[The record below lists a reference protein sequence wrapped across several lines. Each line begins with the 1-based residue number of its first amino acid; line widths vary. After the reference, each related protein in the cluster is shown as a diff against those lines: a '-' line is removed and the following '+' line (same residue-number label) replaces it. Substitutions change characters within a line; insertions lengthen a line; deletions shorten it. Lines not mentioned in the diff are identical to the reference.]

1 MVTGSIIGTSSMVA
15 GGGSINIS
23 AYLSVSFL
31 TSTMAI
37 VNAYNVVNNSFLG
50 AFVLANNSLGGVNIT
65 ASSLSSPDTNLTTAG
80 NYSVAF
86 LSNIFV
92 LPLST
97 SIIFSSSITSQ
108 EGELVEIIDNQ
119 VLNCTGAG
127 RLGVFTQD
135 INIYPNPSNGK
146 MNLILNL
153 DTEQDISYSVF
164 NAIGQVVVYENG
176 GTIRDFDTQFNLEEK
191 GIYFLQLSIDNVIT
205 TKKLIVK

>member
-1 MVTGSIIGTSSMVA
+1 
-15 GGGSINIS
+15 
-23 AYLSVSFL
+23 
-31 TSTMAI
+31 MAI

-119 VLNCTGAG
+119 VLNCIGAKGGKKG

-153 DTEQDISYSVF
+153 DTEQDISYSVL
-164 NAIGQVVVYENG
+164 NAIGQVVVYKNA
-176 GTIRDFDTQFNLEEK
+176 GTLRDFDTQFNLEEK